1 VCVVCWGIVGVHGD
15 LALLLLFLLLFFFL
29 FLVGVAILEYSYA
42 IAHLRIILSG
52 LHIFTQLISKA
63 AHFLT
68 YLMQF
73 VEDPS
78 SQVCIFVQD

>member
-1 VCVVCWGIVGVHGD
+1 MVI
-15 LALLLLFLLLFFFL
+15 LLFFFFFFFSFFFL